1 MIIGIIIGLMIAV
14 ASILLIL
21 SGLVNEMI
29 FKRLGSKRPYLA
41 WIPIASYYELAVL
54 TRDEYDK
61 NKFFTIDIDNKYF
74 KFWPA
79 LQGLVGI
86 VPYVGSLLSLAIT
99 IGCLGTTYTRV
110 YAMMENGKTKD
121 YTGIGYVSGLI
132 PIIPVIKYFK
142 LLEQDQP
149 SMYSKAQYEGYDINQ
164 QFNQMQQDYNEA
176 MNYNYNQNQ
185 GQQVY
190 NQQQNMQGYEPQ
202 MQQGYNQQMQAG
214 YNQQA
219 MYNQQMQQ
227 NQNSAVI
234 RPRQVQQE
242 NLQIYDENPVV
253 NEDNI
258 AEEIEVDMDMF

>member
-1 MIIGIIIGLMIAV
+1 MIIGIIIGLVFAV
-14 ASILLIL
+14 SSILLIL

-74 KFWPA
+74 KFWPV

-86 VPYVGSLLSLAIT
+86 VPYIGSLLSLVIT
-99 IGCLGTTYTRV
+99 IGCLGATYTRV
-110 YAMMENGKTKD
+110 YAMIENGKTKD

-142 LLEQDQP
+142 LLEQEQP
-149 SMYSKAQYEGYDINQ
+149 SMYSKAQYEGSDINQ
-164 QFNQMQQDYNEA
+164 QYNQMQQ
-176 MNYNYNQNQ
+176 
-185 GQQVY
+185 GY
-190 NQQQNMQGYEPQ
+190 NQQQNMQGYDPQ
-202 MQQGYNQQMQAG
+202 TQQGYNQQMQAG
-214 YNQQA
+214 YNQQE

-234 RPRQVQQE
+234 RPRQAQKE
-242 NLQIYDENPVV
+242 NLQMYDERPVV
-253 NEDNI
+253 NEDNNI
-258 AEEIEVDMDMF
+258 ADEIEVDMDMF